1 MSRKSIK
8 EYILRKRDDYL
19 GETPEGKSRML
30 DEVCRTTELS
40 RKRVIKLLR
49 GTLEYRERKGRGRT
63 YTGKVIG
70 VLKSIWLEAACPC
83 LPHFKAQID
92 MWIDEYSSSV
102 AVVPDDV
109 KGLLLKMS
117 PRTMARALDGVN
129 RVKPGWSKANK
140 HSGRN
145 QTNEIRNAVPSAS
158 GEKIMACMVPP
169 GDVQVDTFALGG
181 GVGADNFFWILTATD
196 RKTQWVELS
205 PAWNRGQHA
214 TLQAFQR
221 IDRRLPFKMKAIH
234 PDNGGEILNHHLMA
248 YFAKRKDA
256 PYVWRSRPRK
266 SNDNAHVEQKNGS
279 VGRQLF
285 GEVRL
290 DRPELEKD
298 LVELCEMWSDFTNH
312 FRPSKMLIGKTKRV
326 DGKGSKCVYGT
337 PGTPYQRVLDDP
349 DVPEEAKDAL
359 RQKRARLTGI
369 ELAHRVKKKLARIK
383 RIQERHS
390 RAKVAHDEDI
400 LGSPPTEDLSGGSG
414 PGSALRAAPSGAPR
428 PRPSRKR
435 TPKVNRDWNKYV
447 QEKTLRVAYLANQK
461 PPAYLSGVVSI

>member
-1 MSRKSIK
+1 MLAAIWREAGCPCTPYFKAEIERWVDEYEQYVANIAPTVKSAILAMSDSTM
-8 EYILRKRDDYL
+8 
-19 GETPEGKSRML
+19 GRML
-30 DEVCRTTELS
+30 
-40 RKRVIKLLR
+40 
-49 GTLEYRERKGRGRT
+49 
-63 YTGKVIG
+63 
-70 VLKSIWLEAACPC
+70 
-83 LPHFKAQID
+83 
-92 MWIDEYSSSV
+92 
-102 AVVPDDV
+102 
-109 KGLLLKMS
+109 KGLL
-117 PRTMARALDGVN
+117 RI
-129 RVKPGWSKANK
+129 KPGYTRCNSR
-140 HSGRN
+140 SGRN
-145 QTNEIRNAVPSAS
+145 NPLKAAIPCHS
-158 GEKIMACMVPP
+158 GEEIMACLVPP

-181 GVGADNFFWILTATD
+181 GVSADNFFWILTATD

-221 IDRRLPFKMKAIH
+221 IDRRFPFKMKAIH

-248 YFAKRKDA
+248 YFAKKKDA

-298 LVELCEMWSDFTNH
+298 LVELCEMWSDFTNY

-326 DGKGSKCVYGT
+326 DGKGFKCIYDT

-383 RIQERHS
+383 RMQERHS

-400 LGSPPTEDLSGGSG
+400 LGSLPTKDLSGGAG

-447 QEKTLRVAYLANQK
+447 QEKTLSVAYLANQK